1 MPLGICRLIRV
12 SFDTKLSA
20 ILIFRGIHF
29 GHTAKVNF
37 AEAIVYEKTIVSAV
51 SVTSAEFTWPK
62 FFDSSVS
69 FMKLHNNTML
79 VYINKIICILPF
91 LDSEVQDTDYVYDL
105 YYASESQLSSNHEL

>member
-37 AEAIVYEKTIVSAV
+37 AEAIVYEKTIVSAFSAV
-51 SVTSAEFTWPK
+51 SATSAEFTWPYQIFLK
-62 FFDSSVS
+62 SSD
-69 FMKLHNNTML
+69 FE
-79 VYINKIICILPF
+79 
-91 LDSEVQDTDYVYDL
+91 DSEFLTTFLKVAYPGGGYFTL
-105 YYASESQLSSNHEL
+105 GKTGMCASFG